1 MAPQSVYEEID
12 GRKAVETVVADF
24 YDRVFADADRAPYF
38 ADTDRADLYAHQV
51 QFISSVAGGPV
62 EYTGAEMR
70 EAHAHL
76 AITDRDFEAVVQH
89 LDSALRDND
98 VPDRHIETILNRAAE
113 RKSPIL
119 NR

>member
-1 MAPQSVYEEID
+1 MAPQSVYEEI
-12 GRKAVETVVADF
+12 GGHEAVEAVVADF
-24 YDRVFADADRAPYF
+24 YDRVFADANLAPYF
-38 ADTDRADLYAHQV
+38 EDTDRAELYTHQIE
-51 QFISSVAGGPV
+51 FISAVAGGPV

-98 VPDRHIETILNRAAE
+98 VPDRHIEIILDRVAKL
-113 RKSPIL
+113 KSPIL